1 MIWLFQIWLRD
12 RKGATEQ
19 NKLLSEPAF
28 TSVVHMSADFVLITQ
43 CLHQLRLK
51 CISVAQSHV
60 QAPWMFLTV
69 LIIVAFFFAVSQTA
83 SAIEI
88 HADPEVIVPNGTA
101 AILRC
106 TFTSSEV
113 VQSTTTVTWSFQS
126 NQPDNK
132 FFKSPY
138 VVSRPNNRRF
148 CTAGF
153 PQLPVFLRLCHLH
166 RRMKKCSGSRLA
178 PTHTHTHA
186 HCYSIIY
193 LSSFAFWII
202 YFLQL
207 YYWSLSFYLT
217 SCFFSL
223 TYFLFL

>member
-1 MIWLFQIWLRD
+1 
-12 RKGATEQ
+12 
-19 NKLLSEPAF
+19 
-28 TSVVHMSADFVLITQ
+28 MSTDFVSRTQ
-43 CLHQLRLK
+43 CAHRLRLK

-60 QAPWMFLTV
+60 QAPRMFLTV
-69 LIIVAFFFAVSQTA
+69 LIIVAFCFFAVSQTA

-138 VVSRPNNRRF
+138 VVSRPT
-148 CTAGF
+148 TADF
-153 PQLPVFLRLCHLH
+153 ALRVSRNSLNVLLRLCHLH
-166 RRMKKCSGSRLA
+166 RRMKKCSGSLLA
-178 PTHTHTHA
+178 PTHTQTHRHTPFFN
-186 HCYSIIY
+186 Y
-193 LSSFAFWII
+193 LSLVLAFWII

-217 SCFFSL
+217 SCFFSW